1 MTGTIEISKEE
12 YKELLY
18 CKKLLYEA
26 LTSYFASV
34 ITTDRIVEDIKRK
47 AELMRKKSK
56 P

>member
-34 ITTDRIVEDIKRK
+34 IATDRIVEDIKRQ
-47 AELMRKKSK
+47 AELMSKKSK
-56 P
+56 S